1 MLQILHDFDRQYQ
14 PDCAWPVGQFHAYE
28 TQFFERLNPAEKIA
42 VLQQFQPTSPAMQL
56 WQQLH
61 FILLGDPAANI
72 NTFSRLFS
80 ELPFL
85 QQNMVYSQLMR
96 SSFVGNSVHLDLA
109 PFYRQTIESFCRENA
124 GRCTVQPLQGNGNE
138 EFALFITN
146 QFVSSLHGPTLTVL
160 NYASALKQIGRHPIV
175 ICTTSVAKATHLVY
189 PMPTPVFFGT
199 VRNEYFADNT
209 LFDLDLAQQQPKP
222 SGSAVQCWGQQF
234 DFMQTTPMDDPA
246 HLVDLVNFINQ
257 LNPRFI
263 IGVGGLN
270 PVLEFIAKARPVL
283 SVPCV
288 TSLELPIYAVPV
300 LHRDL
305 TPADQQRIA
314 QLGIEHPVLSSR
326 LPFRLRQFDA
336 VKSSQVDDPVLK
348 FVVVGYRLED
358 EIRGEFM
365 QTMLAIK
372 LRYPQASFV
381 LIGPTA
387 IADYPPVLQ
396 QCSYLTG
403 RVSNAIDLIATCHF
417 MLNPKRQ
424 GGGTS
429 AVEALSLGI
438 PVLTPAFGDVYQ
450 YIGDAF
456 VFETDSTRL
465 DFINQYLTDTE
476 FAAAYTDICL
486 ETAAQAT
493 DTAAIVQQLLLTF
506 DAYLQQL
513 QDDNQQSL
521 TVADAG

>member
-1 MLQILHDFDRQYQ
+1 MLQILHNYDLQYQ
-14 PDCAWPVGQFHAYE
+14 PNCLWPVGEFHAYE
-28 TQFFERLNPAEKIA
+28 TLQFEPLTEADKIA
-42 VLQQFQPTSPAMQL
+42 LLQQFQPTSPAMQL

-61 FILLGDPAANI
+61 FILLGADAADFEI
-72 NTFSRLFS
+72 FTRLFS

-96 SSFVGNSVHLDLA
+96 SSFVGNSVGLDLA
-109 PFYRQTIESFCRENA
+109 PLYRLTIESFCRENT
-124 GRCTVQPLQGNGNE
+124 GRCQVQPLQGNGNE
-138 EFALFITN
+138 EFAVFITN

-160 NYASALKQIGRHPIV
+160 NYASALKQIGMHPIV
-175 ICTTSVAKATHLVY
+175 ICTTSVAKSTHLVY
-189 PMPTPVFFGT
+189 PMPTPVFFGA
-199 VRNEYFADNT
+199 VCDEYFASNT
-209 LFDLDLAQQQPKP
+209 LFDLDLNQTQPNAA
-222 SGSAVQCWGQQF
+222 GSAVKCWGQQF

-270 PVLEFIAKARPVL
+270 PVLEFIAKVRPVL

-288 TSLELPIYAVPV
+288 TSLVLPIYAVPV
-300 LHRDL
+300 LHRKL
-305 TPADQQRIA
+305 TEHDQQRVET
-314 QLGIEHPVLSSR
+314 LGIQHPVLSSR
-326 LPFRLRQFDA
+326 LPFRLRQFDC
-336 VKSSQVDDPVLK
+336 VKTSRVDDQVLR

-372 LRYPQASFV
+372 QQYPQASFV

-387 IADYPPVLQ
+387 IADYPATLEH
-396 QCSYLTG
+396 CTLFTG
-403 RVSNAIDLIATCHF
+403 RISNAIDLIADCHF

-438 PVLTPAFGDVYQ
+438 PVLTQAFGDVYQ
-450 YIGDAF
+450 YIGDPF
-456 VFETDSTRL
+456 VFETDADRL
-465 DFINQYLTDTE
+465 AFIQQYLADPE
-476 FAAAYTDICL
+476 FAATYQDICL

-493 DTAAIVQQLLLTF
+493 DTAAIVQELLLTY
-506 DAYLQQL
+506 DAYLQEL
-513 QDDNQQSL
+513 QYDSRGA
-521 TVADAG
+521 VSA

>member
-1 MLQILHDFDRQYQ
+1 MLQTLHDFDLQYQ
-14 PDCAWPVGQFHAYE
+14 PNMLWPVGLFHAYE
-28 TQFFERLNPAEKIA
+28 TVQFEPLAVADKIA
-42 VLQQFQPTSPAMQL
+42 LLQQFHPISPALQL
-56 WQQLH
+56 WQQLQ
-61 FILLGDPAANI
+61 FMLLGAGNADI
-72 NTFSRLFS
+72 NTFTRLFR

-96 SSFVGNSVHLDLA
+96 SSFVGKAIGLDLA
-109 PFYRQTIESFCRENA
+109 PFYRLTIESFCRENA
-124 GRCTVQPLQGNGNE
+124 ERCTVQPLQGNGNE
-138 EFALFITN
+138 EFAVFITN
-146 QFVSSLHGPTLTVL
+146 QFVSSMHGPTLTVL
-160 NYASALKQIGRHPIV
+160 NYASALKQIGMHPIV
-175 ICTTSVAKATHLVY
+175 ICTTSVAKSTHLVY
-189 PMPTPVFFGT
+189 PMPTPIFFGT
-199 VRNEYFADNT
+199 VRNEYFSSNT
-209 LFDLDLAQQQPKP
+209 LFDLDQGQQQPNP
-222 SGSAVQCWGQQF
+222 AGSAVQCWGQQF

-288 TSLELPIYAVPV
+288 TSLVLPIYAVPV
-300 LHRDL
+300 LHREL
-305 TPADQQRIA
+305 TPADQQRIDS
-314 QLGIEHPVLSSR
+314 LGIQHQVLSSR

-336 VKSSQVDDPVLK
+336 VKSSRVDDKVLK

-372 LRYPQASFV
+372 QHYPLATFILV
-381 LIGPTA
+381 GPSA

-403 RVSNAIDLIATCHF
+403 RISNAIDLIATCHF

-438 PVLTPAFGDVYQ
+438 PVLTQAYGDVYQ
-450 YIGDAF
+450 YIGDPF
-456 VFETDSTRL
+456 VFETDEQRL
-465 DFINQYLTDTE
+465 AFIQQYLTDPE
-476 FAAAYTDICL
+476 FAAAYQDICL

-493 DTAAIVQQLLLTF
+493 DTAAIVQELLLTY

-513 QDDNQQSL
+513 QYENGSEL
-521 TVADAG
+521 MA

>member
-1 MLQILHDFDRQYQ
+1 MLQILQNYDLQYQ
-14 PDCAWPVGQFHAYE
+14 PNGAWPVGEFHAYE
-28 TQFFERLNPAEKIA
+28 TLQFEPLASADKIA
-42 VLQQFQPTSPAMQL
+42 LLQQFQPTSPALQL

-61 FILLGDPAANI
+61 FILLGAEAVDLAAF
-72 NTFSRLFS
+72 TRLFS

-96 SSFVGNSVHLDLA
+96 STFVGNSVDLDLA

-124 GRCTVQPLQGNGNE
+124 GRCQVQPLQGNGNE

-160 NYASALKQIGRHPIV
+160 NYASALKHIGMHPIV
-175 ICTTSVAKATHLVY
+175 ICTTSVAKSGHLVH
-189 PMPTPVFFGT
+189 PIPTPIFFGT
-199 VRNEYFADNT
+199 VRNEYFASNT
-209 LFDLDLAQQQPKP
+209 LFDLDHNQQQPNP
-222 SGSAVQCWGQQF
+222 NGSAVKCWGQQF
-234 DFMQTTPMDDPA
+234 DFMQTTPMDDAA
-246 HLVDLVNFINQ
+246 HLIDLVNFINQ

-270 PVLEFIAKARPVL
+270 PVLEFIAKVRPVL

-288 TSLELPIYAVPV
+288 TSLVLPIYAVPV
-300 LHRDL
+300 LHREL
-305 TPADQQRIA
+305 TQHDQQRIE
-314 QLGIEHPVLSSR
+314 QLGIHHPVLSSR
-326 LPFRLRQFDA
+326 LPFRLRPFDC
-336 VKSSQVDDPVLK
+336 VKTSRVDDKVLK

-365 QTMLAIK
+365 QTLLTIK
-372 LRYPQASFV
+372 QHYPQASFV

-387 IADYPPVLQ
+387 IADYPAALA
-396 QCSYLTG
+396 QCTLFTG
-403 RVSNAIDLIATCHF
+403 RISNAIDLIADCHF

-438 PVLTPAFGDVYQ
+438 PVLTQAFGDVYQ
-450 YIGDAF
+450 YIGDPF
-456 VFETDSTRL
+456 VFETDADRL
-465 DFINQYLTDTE
+465 AFIQQYLTDAE
-476 FAAAYTDICL
+476 FAAAYQDICL

-493 DTAAIVQQLLLTF
+493 DTAAIVQELLLTY
-506 DAYLQQL
+506 DAYLQEL
-513 QDDNQQSL
+513 TYDN
-521 TVADAG
+521 ADALTA

>member
-1 MLQILHDFDRQYQ
+1 MLHNLLNFDQQYQ
-14 PDCAWPVGQFHAYE
+14 PNTLWPVGEFHAYE
-28 TQFFERLNPAEKIA
+28 TLQFEPLPIADKIA
-42 VLQQFQPTSPAMQL
+42 LLQQFQPTSPALQL

-61 FILLGDPAANI
+61 FILLGAAATDFT
-72 NTFSRLFS
+72 TFTRLFS

-96 SSFVGNSVHLDLA
+96 SSFVGKSVGLDLA
-109 PFYRQTIESFCRENA
+109 PLYRLTIESFCRENA
-124 GRCTVQPLQGNGNE
+124 QRCEVQPLQGNGNE
-138 EFALFITN
+138 EFAVFITN

-160 NYASALKQIGRHPIV
+160 NYASALKQIGMHPIV
-175 ICTTSVAKATHLVY
+175 ICTTSVAKSTHLVY
-189 PMPTPVFFGT
+189 PIPTPVFFGS
-199 VRNEYFADNT
+199 VRNEYFASNT
-209 LFDLDLAQQQPKP
+209 LFDLDLNQTQPNP
-222 SGSAVQCWGQQF
+222 VGSAVQCWGQQF

-288 TSLELPIYAVPV
+288 TSLVLPIYAVPV
-300 LHRDL
+300 LHREL
-305 TPADQQRIA
+305 TEHDQQRIET
-314 QLGIEHPVLSSR
+314 LGIKHPVFSSR
-326 LPFRLRQFDA
+326 LPFRLRQFDG
-336 VKSSQVDDPVLK
+336 VKTSSVDDKVLK

-365 QTMLAIK
+365 QTMLNIK
-372 LRYPQASFV
+372 QQYPQASFV

-387 IADYPPVLQ
+387 IADYPAALA
-396 QCSYLTG
+396 QCTRFTG
-403 RVSNAIDLIATCHF
+403 RISNAIELIADCHF

-438 PVLTPAFGDVYQ
+438 PVLTPAYGDVYQ
-450 YIGDAF
+450 YIGDPF
-456 VFETDSTRL
+456 VFETDAQRL
-465 DFINQYLTDTE
+465 AFIAQYLTDPE
-476 FAAAYTDICL
+476 FAAAYQDICQ

-493 DTAAIVQQLLLTF
+493 NTAAIVQELLLTY
-506 DAYLQQL
+506 DAYLQEL
-513 QDDNQQSL
+513 QY
-521 TVADAG
+521 ADVGAVTG

>member
-1 MLQILHDFDRQYQ
+1 MLQILQNYDLQYQ
-14 PDCAWPVGQFHAYE
+14 PESAWPVGEFHAYE
-28 TQFFERLNPAEKIA
+28 TLQFEPLASAEKIA
-42 VLQQFQPTSPAMQL
+42 LLQQFQPTSPALQL
-56 WQQLH
+56 WRQLQ
-61 FILLGDPAANI
+61 FILLGSDSADFAAF
-72 NTFSRLFS
+72 TKLFS

-85 QQNMVYSQLMR
+85 QQNMLYSQLMR
-96 SSFVGNSVHLDLA
+96 SSFVGNSVGFDLA
-109 PFYRQTIESFCRENA
+109 PLYRLTIESFCRENA
-124 GRCTVQPLQGNGNE
+124 ARCQVQPLQGNGNE
-138 EFALFITN
+138 EFVLFITN

-160 NYASALKQIGRHPIV
+160 NYASALKHIGMHPIV
-175 ICTTSVAKATHLVY
+175 ICTTSVAKSAHLVY
-189 PMPTPVFFGT
+189 PVPTPVFFGT
-199 VRNEYFADNT
+199 VREEYFASNT
-209 LFDLDLAQQQPKP
+209 LFDLDLNQTQPSP
-222 SGSAVQCWGQQF
+222 AGSAVKCWGQQF

-246 HLVDLVNFINQ
+246 HLIDLVNFINQ

-288 TSLELPIYAVPV
+288 TSLVLPIYAVPV
-300 LHRDL
+300 LHREL
-305 TPADQQRIA
+305 TEQDQQRIA
-314 QLGIEHPVLSSR
+314 QLGILHPVLSSR
-326 LPFRLRQFDA
+326 LPFRLRPFDG
-336 VKSSQVDDPVLK
+336 VKTSRIDDKVLK

-372 LRYPQASFV
+372 QQYPQASFV

-387 IADYPPVLQ
+387 IADYPAALA
-396 QCSYLTG
+396 QCTLFTG
-403 RVSNAIDLIATCHF
+403 RISNSIDLIADCHF

-438 PVLTPAFGDVYQ
+438 PVLTQAYGDVYQ
-450 YIGDAF
+450 YIGDPF
-456 VFETDSTRL
+456 VFETDADRL
-465 DFINQYLTDTE
+465 AFIGQYLTDPD
-476 FAAAYTDICL
+476 FAAAYQDICL

-493 DTAAIVQQLLLTF
+493 DTAAIVQELLLTY

-513 QDDNQQSL
+513 QYEGNSGL
-521 TVADAG
+521 TS

>member
-1 MLQILHDFDRQYQ
+1 MIQILQNYDRQYQ
-14 PDCAWPVGQFHAYE
+14 PNCLWPVGEFHAYE
-28 TQFFERLNPAEKIA
+28 TGQFEPLAAADKIA
-42 VLQQFQPTSPAMQL
+42 LLQQFQPTSPAMQL

-61 FILLGDPAANI
+61 FILLGAEATDFTI
-72 NTFSRLFS
+72 FTSLFS

-96 SSFVGNSVHLDLA
+96 SSFVGKSVGLDLA
-109 PFYRQTIESFCRENA
+109 PLYKLTIESFCRENA
-124 GRCTVQPLQGNGNE
+124 ERCLVQPLQGNGNE
-138 EFALFITN
+138 EFAVFITN

-160 NYASALKQIGRHPIV
+160 NYASALKQIGMHPIV
-175 ICTTSVAKATHLVY
+175 ICTTSVAKSTHLVY
-189 PMPTPVFFGT
+189 PIPTPIFFGT
-199 VRNEYFADNT
+199 VRDEYFASNT
-209 LFDLDLAQQQPKP
+209 LFDLDLNQTQPNP
-222 SGSAVQCWGQQF
+222 AGAAVQCWGQQF

-288 TSLELPIYAVPV
+288 TSLVLPIYAVPV

-305 TPADQQRIA
+305 TEHDQQRIEK
-314 QLGIEHPVLSSR
+314 LGIQHPVLSSR
-326 LPFRLRQFDA
+326 LPFRLRQFDC
-336 VKSSQVDDPVLK
+336 VKTSSIDDKVLK

-372 LRYPQASFV
+372 QQYPQASFV

-387 IADYPPVLQ
+387 IADYPAALEH
-396 QCSYLTG
+396 CTLFTG
-403 RVSNAIDLIATCHF
+403 RISNAIELIADCHF

-438 PVLTPAFGDVYQ
+438 PVLTQAYGDVFQ
-450 YIGDAF
+450 YIGDPF
-456 VFETDSTRL
+456 VFETDAQRL
-465 DFINQYLTDTE
+465 EFIQQYLSDPE
-476 FAAAYTDICL
+476 FAAAYQDICL

-493 DTAAIVQQLLLTF
+493 NTAAIVQELLLTY

-513 QDDNQQSL
+513 QYESVEAL
-521 TVADAG
+521 TA